1 VTDPTPR
8 PAEVFD
14 APFGTL
20 DDLPDST
27 DVVARKPRAA
37 VSIAALLLAALLA
50 VVVVV
55 FGFGTVAHVLEV
67 GGDSMPDIASVE
79 ERTGIDFPDGSEVL
93 AAASAADVFTAEVAL
108 PSDAL
113 PDFAHAGY
121 GPVSEASDALE
132 EAVAPEA
139 VAQYYHAASN
149 SLVGDAALVER
160 GGALVLFVDVRGV
173 R

>member
-14 APFGTL
+14 SPFGTL
-20 DDLPDST
+20 DDLPEST
-27 DVVARKPRAA
+27 EIRARKPRA
-37 VSIAALLLAALLA
+37 VVTIAALLLAVLLA

-67 GGDSMPDIASVE
+67 GGDSVPDIASVE

-93 AAASAADVFTAEVAL
+93 AAASADDVFTAEVAL

-121 GPVSEASDALE
+121 GPVSEASDVLE
-132 EAVAPEA
+132 GAVASEV

-149 SLVGDAALVER
+149 SLVGNAALVER

>member
-20 DDLPDST
+20 DDLPEST
-27 DVVARKPRAA
+27 EVAARKPRA
-37 VSIAALLLAALLA
+37 VVTIAALLLAVLLA

-67 GGDSMPDIASVE
+67 GGDSVPDIASVE
-79 ERTGIDFPDGSEVL
+79 DRTGIDFPDGSEVL
-93 AAASAADVFTAEVAL
+93 AATSADDVFTAEVAL

-121 GPVSEASDALE
+121 GPVSEASDVLE
-132 EAVAPEA
+132 GAVASEV

-149 SLVGDAALVER
+149 SLVGNAALVER

>member
-20 DDLPDST
+20 DDLPEST
-27 DVVARKPRAA
+27 EITARKPRA
-37 VSIAALLLAALLA
+37 VVTIAALLLAVLLA

-67 GGDSMPDIASVE
+67 GGDSVPDIASVE

-93 AAASAADVFTAEVAL
+93 AAASADDVFTAEVAL

-121 GPVSEASDALE
+121 GPVSEASDVLE
-132 EAVAPEA
+132 GAVASEV

-149 SLVGDAALVER
+149 SLVGNAALVER